1 MKPLSQKDW
10 FLLFPLF
17 RMQKRKMTS
26 ERYDF
31 HIIKTYNHKQSNKQT
46 HTHPEIKEHEWQAP
60 KRGRPARVSGSVC
73 KHALTLFALNCD
85 YKYYYQNTLMQNVA
99 KTHTHT
105 IHTVVARSMR
115 SARRDKLERQDKLNK
130 QTKNAK
136 LLHRGTQKTEEVDK
150 TKQKVKPKKKN
161 SLLVKS

>member
-1 MKPLSQKDW
+1 
-10 FLLFPLF
+10 
-17 RMQKRKMTS
+17 MT
-26 ERYDF
+26 D
-31 HIIKTYNHKQSNKQT
+31 
-46 HTHPEIKEHEWQAP
+46 
-60 KRGRPARVSGSVC
+60 KRGCPARVSGSVC

-99 KTHTHT
+99 KNPHTHTT

-136 LLHRGTQKTEEVDK
+136 LLHRGTQQTEEVDK
-150 TKQKVKPKKKN
+150 TESKTKKRT
-161 SLLVKS
+161 LYL